1 MRVQRICKII
11 VVLILMGVSTIY
23 GQGSSPVFMPKSRV
37 LTSINGKLVTPSVLS
52 LSQLGQQ
59 WGAAIP
65 YLWVDTS
72 QQMTSQPFNPAF
84 YVNNLTGFCKVEW
97 KVEKRFNIP
106 LRVRLGSLD
115 YTNKLEGKKQ

>member
-11 VVLILMGVSTIY
+11 VVLILVKVSAIY
-23 GQGSSPVFMPKSRV
+23 GQGASPVFMPKSRV
-37 LTSINGKLVTPSVLS
+37 LTSINGKLVNQSVLG
-52 LSQLGQQ
+52 LSQIDQQ

-65 YLWVDTS
+65 FLWADSSKHKT
-72 QQMTSQPFNPAF
+72 MLPFNPAF

-115 YTNKLEGKKQ
+115 YTNRLEGKKQ

>member
-1 MRVQRICKII
+1 MRAQRICKII

-23 GQGSSPVFMPKSRV
+23 GQDSSPVFMPKSRV
-37 LTSINGKLVTPSVLS
+37 LTSINGKLVTPSVLC
-52 LSQLGQQ
+52 LSQLGQP
-59 WGAAIP
+59 WGAATP
-65 YLWVDTS
+65 FLWADTS
-72 QQMTSQPFNPAF
+72 QQKTSQPFNPAF